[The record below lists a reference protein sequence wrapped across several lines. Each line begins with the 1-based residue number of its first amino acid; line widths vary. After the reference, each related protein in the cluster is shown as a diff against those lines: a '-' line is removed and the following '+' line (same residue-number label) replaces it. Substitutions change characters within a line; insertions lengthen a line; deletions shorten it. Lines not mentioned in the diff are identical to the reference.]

1 MLHVTNGDSAAS
13 TLRQTSLGG
22 VVLPWRD
29 VLDAG
34 PVPDGPRGELLRTRA
49 AFLSAIYRAGRENR
63 LSWPA
68 KPP

>member
-1 MLHVTNGDSAAS
+1 MSRTLHVTNGDSAAS

-34 PVPDGPRGELLRTRA
+34 PVPGGPRSELLRTRA
-49 AFLSAIYRAGRENR
+49 AV
-63 LSWPA
+63 PA
-68 KPP
+68 